1 MPGQPSDEQLDGL
14 ILAQAACQGLTILP
28 EWQDEVR
35 RQLKVAFA
43 MAALVEQQDLPDE
56 AEPLPVFTP

>member
-1 MPGQPSDEQLDGL
+1 MPAQPSDEELAQM
-14 ILAQAACQGLTILP
+14 IQAQAACQGLTILP
-28 EWQDEVR
+28 EWQPEVQ

-43 MAALVEQQDLPDE
+43 MAALLDQQDLPDE